1 MLTNLSRHHRQP
13 EIMDD
18 PELPPAR
25 FAETLTLNAS
35 MR

>member
-1 MLTNLSRHHRQP
+1 MLTDLSRHHRQP